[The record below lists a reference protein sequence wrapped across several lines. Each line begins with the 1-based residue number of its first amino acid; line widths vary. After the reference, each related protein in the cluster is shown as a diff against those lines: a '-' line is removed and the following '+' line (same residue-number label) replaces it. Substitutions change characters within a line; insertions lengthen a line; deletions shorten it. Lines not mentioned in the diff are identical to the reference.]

1 MRLVRAKFLK
11 DFAPLHRLGLV
22 WCERAAPPLLLA
34 DDSGEGGSLWRDCL
48 AIVRNLTLLNNA
60 RASGGGGG
68 AGPDGSAEEA
78 IAKESAALCDN
89 TVVLDGE
96 GMRSALRLAAHPV
109 NAPAKELLALLES
122 LVLRA
127 ARSRVMH
134 KVSGGAAA
142 AAAAAGAG
150 GGAPLGVGAASTPS
164 SSSSGGGGGGATA
177 TPAKKPRLAA
187 ISPSS
192 ASPAGRSGGGGGGG
206 GRSTTTAIGSHG
218 AAGASGAA
226 RQAGGGGAS
235 MLIVKKADVEDG
247 ILLEAKALPSSTG
260 LASLEL

>member
-68 AGPDGSAEEA
+68 GGGSAGPDGSAEEA

-122 LVLRA
+122 LVLRC
-127 ARSRVMH
+127 
-134 KVSGGAAA
+134 
-142 AAAAAGAG
+142 
-150 GGAPLGVGAASTPS
+150 ASS
-164 SSSSGGGGGGATA
+164 
-177 TPAKKPRLAA
+177 KL
-187 ISPSS
+187 
-192 ASPAGRSGGGGGGG
+192 
-206 GRSTTTAIGSHG
+206 
-218 AAGASGAA
+218 
-226 RQAGGGGAS
+226 
-235 MLIVKKADVEDG
+235 
-247 ILLEAKALPSSTG
+247 
-260 LASLEL
+260 

>member
-68 AGPDGSAEEA
+68 GSAGPDGSAEEA

-122 LVLRA
+122 LVLRC
-127 ARSRVMH
+127 
-134 KVSGGAAA
+134 
-142 AAAAAGAG
+142 
-150 GGAPLGVGAASTPS
+150 ASS
-164 SSSSGGGGGGATA
+164 
-177 TPAKKPRLAA
+177 KL
-187 ISPSS
+187 
-192 ASPAGRSGGGGGGG
+192 
-206 GRSTTTAIGSHG
+206 
-218 AAGASGAA
+218 
-226 RQAGGGGAS
+226 
-235 MLIVKKADVEDG
+235 
-247 ILLEAKALPSSTG
+247 
-260 LASLEL
+260 

>member
-1 MRLVRAKFLK
+1 MRSVRAKFLK

-60 RASGGGGG
+60 RVASGGTAG
-68 AGPDGSAEEA
+68 GPDGSAEEA

-109 NAPAKELLALLES
+109 NAPAKELLGLLES

-127 ARSRVMH
+127 ARSRAMH
-134 KVSGGAAA
+134 KVSS
-142 AAAAAGAG
+142 AGAG
-150 GGAPLGVGAASTPS
+150 GGVPLGVGTASTS
-164 SSSSGGGGGGATA
+164 GSSSSGAGGTMA

-192 ASPAGRSGGGGGGG
+192 ASPAGRSGAGAGGG
-206 GRSTTTAIGSHG
+206 GRSTTAIGSPG
-218 AAGASGAA
+218 AAGAGGAA

-247 ILLEAKALPSSTG
+247 ILVE
-260 LASLEL
+260 